1 MPYLGIEKVLIFIIQ
16 NIINICFIVNILY
29 TATLYT
35 VLSYQLKSLNYYIK
49 YTIYKLKH
57 TLMYHT

>member
-16 NIINICFIVNILY
+16 NIINISFIVNTLY

-35 VLSYQLKSLNYYIK
+35 VLSYQLKSLNYYIE

>member
-16 NIINICFIVNILY
+16 NIINISFIVNALY

-35 VLSYQLKSLNYYIK
+35 VLSYQLKSLNY
-49 YTIYKLKH
+49 
-57 TLMYHT
+57 